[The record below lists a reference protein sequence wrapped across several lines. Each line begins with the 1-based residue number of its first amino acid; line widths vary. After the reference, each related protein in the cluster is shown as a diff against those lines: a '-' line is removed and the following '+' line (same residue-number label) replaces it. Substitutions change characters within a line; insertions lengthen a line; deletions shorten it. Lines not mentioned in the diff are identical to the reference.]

1 MQFCAF
7 FRDFFLPIPGHELL
21 IQHAVSGKKHVP
33 KMLRRRIAVN
43 HTTNGTIQSLLSLP
57 IFHAEWVLW
66 LLIALSAASIAIIA
80 ERWVFY
86 RKHSINIDEVRNHLS
101 THLKDGDFE
110 GAAEYLKGFDS
121 LETNVILFGL
131 RDHQCGPDSVQELI
145 NGAEGKEQARFEKRL
160 NFLATVASNAPFIGL
175 FGTVLGIIR
184 AFNDLSSNMSEASG
198 AVMAGI
204 AEALIAT
211 AVGLMVAIPAVIAFN
226 VLKSKVKGFLNN
238 LHLLSGILLASLKSD
253 EIAGPANAA
262 AHAQRS

>member
-1 MQFCAF
+1 MN
-7 FRDFFLPIPGHELL
+7 D
-21 IQHAVSGKKHVP
+21 S
-33 KMLRRRIAVN
+33 
-43 HTTNGTIQSLLSLP
+43 TNSTIQTLLSLP

-66 LLIALSAASIAIIA
+66 LLFALSAISIAVIA
-80 ERWVFY
+80 ERWIFY
-86 RKHSINIDEVRNHLS
+86 RKHAVNIDEVRNHLS
-101 THLKDGDFE
+101 THLKGGDFA
-110 GAAEYLKGFDS
+110 GAAEYLKNFDS

-131 RDHQCGPDSVQELI
+131 KDHRSGAESVQDLI
-145 NGAEGKEQARFEKRL
+145 NGAEGREQARFERRL

-226 VLKSKVKGFLNN
+226 LLKSKVKGFVNN
-238 LHLLSGILLASLKSD
+238 LHLLSGVLLASLKSD
-253 EIAGPANAA
+253 ELTESANAA
-262 AHAQRS
+262 SPTTRS